1 MKNREINR
9 SDYAFMKRSDYLQ
22 CLRKIYEEDSL
33 DYLIALRD
41 GLSIIIARRL
51 NPSEKPIEKYEGY
64 VKYL

>member
-1 MKNREINR
+1 MKNNEINR
-9 SDYAFMKRSDYLQ
+9 NAYAFMKRNEYLQ
-22 CLRKIYEEDSL
+22 CLRKVYENDSL

-51 NPSEKPIEKYEGY
+51 NPNEKPIEQYEGY

>member
-1 MKNREINR
+1 MKNN
-9 SDYAFMKRSDYLQ
+9 DYAFMKRSEYLS
-22 CLRKIYEEDSL
+22 CLRKIYENDSL

-51 NPSEKPIEKYEGY
+51 NPCEKPIEQYEGY

>member
-1 MKNREINR
+1 
-9 SDYAFMKRSDYLQ
+9 MKRSDYLQ